1 MKKIQRLLENS
12 ITVHVIERR
21 YEKRNGRWTM
31 TEEIEKSSPNPDYAL
46 NIHNG
51 IGFFKSLGGTESRTV
66 LSAPM
71 TLTHRSVSPDNSMKT
86 IRVMKIKRSE

>member
-1 MKKIQRLLENS
+1 MKKIQRLIEN
-12 ITVHVIERR
+12 TVTTHVIKRR

-31 TEEIEKSSPNPDYAL
+31 TEEIEISSPKPDYAL

-51 IGFFKSLGGTESRTV
+51 IGFFKRLGGTESRTV

>member
-1 MKKIQRLLENS
+1 VKKMQQLVEN
-12 ITVHVIERR
+12 TVTTHVIERH

-31 TEEIEKSSPNPDYAL
+31 TEEIEIRDPNPDYAL
-46 NIHNG
+46 NIHNS
-51 IGFFKSLGGTESRTV
+51 IGFFTALGGAESLMT

-86 IRVMKIKRSE
+86 IRVMKIKWSK

>member
-1 MKKIQRLLENS
+1 MKKMQRLIENS
-12 ITVHVIERR
+12 ITVHVIERH

-31 TEEIEKSSPNPDYAL
+31 TKEIEISSPNPDYAL

-51 IGFFKSLGGTESRTV
+51 IGFFKRLGGAESLMT

-86 IRVMKIKRSE
+86 IRVMKIKWSE